1 MARGIDP
8 YSLRLFLA
16 AAREGSIARASATEH
31 IAASALSRRIA
42 DLERAFGVPLLV
54 RSPHGITLTE
64 AGKVALARGTRLED
78 DLSLL
83 VREVQARAGEICGL
97 LRLFANATAIIGS
110 LPERLSAFCR
120 QYPSVE
126 IALHEHISEE
136 VVRAC
141 LDDRADI
148 GVGVGMSV
156 PNALESWHF
165 DYDPL
170 IVVLPLDH
178 PLSAK
183 RKLHMAD
190 LGPYPL
196 VSIRTG
202 GALDR
207 LLHDRAL
214 ESHIHVRTSVTV
226 TSFDA
231 VCRMV
236 EAKLGIAV
244 IPRRAAEAF
253 TGKGRLIRRVLDE
266 PWINR
271 DLRVYSVSAS
281 PRLPAVEALI
291 SALRDDSV
299 I

>member
-16 AAREGSIARASATEH
+16 AAREGSIARAAATEH

-42 DLERAFGVPLLV
+42 DLERAFGVPLFV

-64 AGKVALARGTRLED
+64 AGKLALARGTKLED
-78 DLSLL
+78 DLNLL
-83 VREVQARAGEICGL
+83 VREVQAHAGEICGL
-97 LRLFANATAIIGS
+97 LRLFANATAIVGS
-110 LPERLSAFCR
+110 LPERLSAFCK
-120 QYPSVE
+120 QYPSVR
-126 IALHEHISEE
+126 IALHEHITEE

-148 GVGVGMSV
+148 GVGVERSAPSAV
-156 PNALESWHF
+156 ESWHF
-165 DYDPL
+165 DHDPL
-170 IVVLPLDH
+170 IVILPPDH
-178 PLSAK
+178 PLAAR
-183 RKLHMAD
+183 RKLHMTD
-190 LGPYPL
+190 FGPYPL

-214 ESHIHVRTSVTV
+214 EANIAVRTSVTV

-236 EAKLGIAV
+236 EAGLGIAV
-244 IPRRAAEAF
+244 IPRRAADAF
-253 TGKGRLIRRVLDE
+253 TGKGRFIRRALDE
-266 PWINR
+266 AWSNR
-271 DLRVYSVSAS
+271 DLRVYALAAT

-291 SALRDDSV
+291 EALRVDPV
-299 I
+299 A

>member
-8 YSLRLFLA
+8 YSLRLFVA
-16 AAREGSIARASATEH
+16 AARTGSIARTSATEH

-42 DLERAFGVPLLV
+42 DLERAFGVSLFV
-54 RSPHGITLTE
+54 RSPRGIALTE
-64 AGKVALARGTRLED
+64 AGKIALARGTKLES
-78 DLSLL
+78 DLQLL
-83 VREVQARAGEICGL
+83 VREVKAHAGDICGT
-97 LRLFANATAIIGS
+97 LRLYANATAIIGA

-120 QYPSVE
+120 KYPLVD
-126 IALHEHISEE
+126 IALHEEISEQ

-170 IVVLPLDH
+170 IVILPLGH
-178 PLSAK
+178 ALIAK
-183 RKLHMAD
+183 RKLRLAD
-190 LGPYPL
+190 LGEYPL

-207 LLHDRAL
+207 LLHERAMAC
-214 ESHIHVRTSVTV
+214 STPMRTSVSV

-236 EAKLGIAV
+236 QAGLGIAV
-244 IPRRAAEAF
+244 IPRHAADAF
-253 TGKGRLIRRVLDE
+253 AGKGRLVRRALDE
-266 PWINR
+266 SWINR
-271 DLRVYSVSAS
+271 DLRVYAVGTRS
-281 PRLPAVEALI
+281 RLPAVDALI
-291 SALRDDSV
+291 AALRG
-299 I
+299 

>member
-16 AAREGSIARASATEH
+16 AAREGSIARAAATEH

-42 DLERAFGVPLLV
+42 DLERAFGVPLFV
-54 RSPHGITLTE
+54 RSPHGIALTE
-64 AGKVALARGTRLED
+64 AGKVAMARGTKLED
-78 DLSLL
+78 DLNLL
-83 VREVQARAGEICGL
+83 VREVQAHAGEICGL
-97 LRLFANATAIIGS
+97 LRLFANATAIVGS
-110 LPERLSAFCR
+110 LPERLSAFCKK
-120 QYPSVE
+120 YPSVE

-148 GVGVGMSV
+148 GVGVQISV
-156 PNALESWHF
+156 PNALQSWHF

-170 IVVLPLDH
+170 LVILPLDH
-178 PLSAK
+178 PLAAK
-183 RKLHMAD
+183 RKLRMTD

-214 ESHIHVRTSVTV
+214 ESNVPVRTSVTV

-236 EAKLGIAV
+236 EAGLGIAV
-244 IPRRAAEAF
+244 IPRRAADAF
-253 TGKGRLIRRVLDE
+253 TGKGRLVRRTLDE

-271 DLRVYSVSAS
+271 DLRVYALSAT
-281 PRLPAVEALI
+281 PRLPAVQALIEALR
-291 SALRDDSV
+291 ADPAA
-299 I
+299 

>member
-1 MARGIDP
+1 
-8 YSLRLFLA
+8 
-16 AAREGSIARASATEH
+16 
-31 IAASALSRRIA
+31 
-42 DLERAFGVPLLV
+42 
-54 RSPHGITLTE
+54 
-64 AGKVALARGTRLED
+64 
-78 DLSLL
+78 
-83 VREVQARAGEICGL
+83 VQTHAGEICGL
-97 LRLFANATAIIGS
+97 LRLFASATAIVGS
-110 LPERLSAFCR
+110 LPERLSAFCKK
-120 QYPSVE
+120 YPAVE

-156 PNALESWHF
+156 PNALDSWHF
-165 DYDPL
+165 DFDPL
-170 IVVLPLDH
+170 IVILPLDH
-178 PLSAK
+178 ALAAK

-196 VSIRTG
+196 VTIRTG

-207 LLHDRAL
+207 LLHDRFL
-214 ESHIHVRTSVTV
+214 ESNTPVRTSVSV

-236 EAKLGIAV
+236 EAGLGISV

-253 TGKGRLIRRVLDE
+253 TGKGRFIRRVLDE

-271 DLRVYSVSAS
+271 DLRIYAVSAS

-291 SALRDDSV
+291 TALRADPAA
-299 I
+299 

>member
-54 RSPHGITLTE
+54 RSPHGIALTE
-64 AGKVALARGTRLED
+64 AGKVALARGTKLED
-78 DLSLL
+78 DLGLL
-83 VREVQARAGEICGL
+83 VREVQAHAGEICGV
-97 LRLFANATAIIGS
+97 LRLFANATAIVGS
-110 LPERLSAFCR
+110 LPERLSAFCKK
-120 QYPSVE
+120 YPSVE

-141 LDDRADI
+141 LDERADI
-148 GVGVGMSV
+148 GVGVEMSV
-156 PNALESWHF
+156 PNALQSWHF
-165 DYDPL
+165 DHDPL
-170 IVVLPLDH
+170 IVILPPRH
-178 PLSAK
+178 PLAGR
-183 RKLHMAD
+183 RKLHLKD

-207 LLHDRAL
+207 LLHDRAV
-214 ESHIHVRTSVTV
+214 EANVPVRTSVTV

-236 EAKLGIAV
+236 EAGLGIAV
-244 IPRRAAEAF
+244 IPRRAADAF
-253 TGKGRLIRRVLDE
+253 TGKGRFVRRALDE
-266 PWINR
+266 PWIKRN
-271 DLRVYSVSAS
+271 LHVYARAATS
-281 PRLPAVEALI
+281 RLPAVDALI
-291 SALRDDSV
+291 HALRADPAA
-299 I
+299 